1 MNEQLV
7 PSAQPEPASQPPEG
21 DAAAAGEEQLT
32 VEQVEALWANR
43 MQQRD
48 KAHNAAEAVLQ
59 EQIDS
64 LKRQLGASPQ
74 TPGQPTDDAEK
85 VELRRKLEAS
95 EQGRIVDA
103 RRAKYPFVAA
113 MFPADDPMFL
123 GSEAGLAK
131 LNSRLEDAEDH
142 PARMA
147 PTSPRRATP
156 AAGKTIDQKSKEELL
171 DDLKT
176 VAPAYQQ
183 WLRTT
188 QG

>member
-1 MNEQLV
+1 
-7 PSAQPEPASQPPEG
+7 
-21 DAAAAGEEQLT
+21 
-32 VEQVEALWANR
+32 

-64 LKRQLGASPQ
+64 LKRQLAASPAA
-74 TPGQPTDDAEK
+74 PGQPADRGE
-85 VELRRKLEAS
+85 VERVQQELER
-95 EQGRIVDA
+95 ERQGRVIDQ
-103 RRAKYPFVAA
+103 RRAKYPYVASL
-113 MFPADDPMFL
+113 FPADDPMFL

-142 PARMA
+142 PAVMA
-147 PTSPRRATP
+147 PTSPRRSTP
-156 AAGKTIDQKSKEELL
+156 VSPKPTAQKSKEELL